1 MRGSGGWDEGI
12 EGKKRRKR
20 KRKEWVKKGETIG

>member
-1 MRGSGGWDEGI
+1 MRGSRGWDEGI

-20 KRKEWVKKGETIG
+20 RLKNG